1 MSHNANRPS
10 ASAPVAEGV
19 DTQQV
24 IRVIAAAVPH
34 GVIKSDMVASGLLDL
49 SISGV
54 VLDPSEPGG
63 GYLAEQEL
71 APGATYIILGVGKGV
86 GIEPGII
93 LINKV
98 APAPIAAA
106 NPNGEDKND

>member
-1 MSHNANRPS
+1 MSHNASKQN
-10 ASAPVAEGV
+10 ASAPTAEGV
-19 DTQQV
+19 DAQQV
-24 IRVIAAAVPH
+24 IRVIAASVPP
-34 GVIKSDMVASGLLDL
+34 GVIKSVMVASGLLDV

-86 GIEPGII
+86 GIEPGIT
-93 LINKV
+93 LV
-98 APAPIAAA
+98 DGCQPAPTEAA
-106 NPNGEDKND
+106 